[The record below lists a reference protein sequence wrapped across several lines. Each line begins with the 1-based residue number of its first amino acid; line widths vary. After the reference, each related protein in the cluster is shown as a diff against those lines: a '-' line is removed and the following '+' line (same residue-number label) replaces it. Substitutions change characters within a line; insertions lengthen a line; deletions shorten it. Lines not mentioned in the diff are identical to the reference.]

1 MTSTTPPPPTRA
13 APHLD
18 ETPTG
23 ADPARGADTPMP
35 LREKSD
41 VSPSTLAEPSPS
53 IISPAGK
60 EHALP
65 ADVYTPEGVYWAD
78 LSWVERVSVE
88 S

>member
-1 MTSTTPPPPTRA
+1 
-13 APHLD
+13 
-18 ETPTG
+18 
-23 ADPARGADTPMP
+23 MP